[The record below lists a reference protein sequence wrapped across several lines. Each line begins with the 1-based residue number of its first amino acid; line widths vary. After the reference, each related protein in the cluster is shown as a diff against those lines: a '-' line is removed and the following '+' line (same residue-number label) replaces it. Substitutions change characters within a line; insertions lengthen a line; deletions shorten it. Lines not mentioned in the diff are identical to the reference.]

1 MFKPLSDILAI
12 LEAEGTKLWPNNLTK
27 RKPGPSG
34 QKESVMDRL
43 AQLGLARFDADHG
56 PRGAWLVKEE
66 AIEALRELA
75 ADARP
80 GRPPGQKVTLTVE
93 ETLAFLRHLPAPGAD
108 PAAAMHQALR
118 AATGWSEEVVTRV
131 ELIGLRVPP
140 RDR

>member
-1 MFKPLSDILAI
+1 MFRPLSDILKV
-12 LEAEGTKLWPNNLTK
+12 LEHDGVKLWPNNLTK
-27 RKPGPSG
+27 RKPGQG
-34 QKESVMDRL
+34 SVMDRL
-43 AQLGLARFDADHG
+43 SQQGLARFDADQG

-80 GRPPGQKVTLTVE
+80 GRPPGQKVTLTVD

-118 AATGWSEEVVTRV
+118 AATGWSEEIVARV

-140 RDR
+140 KDR